1 MGVRVLSSAHQL
13 LNMAGK
19 TKTTAKPKIKAE
31 AKAPEVKV
39 EEKKLPFEKTADGTI
54 ELRLTIPWSKIKVT
68 WDLVVEEMAKNANL
82 PGFRKGK
89 APKNLVEGNLDKA
102 KIRDEVVRHLLPQAY
117 AQAIRDNNVKP
128 IIDPRIHVDE
138 ALVEEKDWEF
148 HAITCEAP
156 VVELNGYKEEV
167 KKVTA
172 KSKIVVPGKEAEAP
186 KFEEIV
192 KVLLDK
198 IQVTIPQVLIERE
211 VDRLLTQTLEE
222 IKKLGMTLDQY
233 LASTKK
239 TAEDIRGESAVKANT
254 DLKLEFIL
262 QKIAESEK
270 ISVDDAEIEKTI
282 ANANPEEKESLR
294 ANKYLLASIIR
305 QQKTLD
311 FLKNL

>member
-1 MGVRVLSSAHQL
+1 
-13 LNMAGK
+13 MAGK
-19 TKTTAKPKIKAE
+19 TKTVKKKTKSTEKTSE
-31 AKAPEVKV
+31 ALVA
-39 EEKKLPFEKTADGTI
+39 EKKPFLRTPDGTI
-54 ELRLTIPWSKIKVT
+54 EFRLTIPWDKAKVV

-89 APKNLVEGNLDKA
+89 APKNLVEKSLDKA
-102 KIRDEVVRHLLPQAY
+102 KIRDEVVRHLLPAVY
-117 AQAIRDNNVKP
+117 AQAVKDNNVKP

-138 ALVEEKDWEF
+138 ALVEGKDWEF

-156 VVELNGYKEEV
+156 VIDLANYKEEV

-172 KSKIVVPGKEAEAP
+172 KSKIVVPGKEEQQP
-186 KFEEIV
+186 RFDEIV
-192 KVLLDK
+192 KVLLDTVE
-198 IQVTIPQVLIERE
+198 ITIPQVLVERE

-222 IKKLGMTLDQY
+222 IKKLGMNLDQY

-239 TAEDIRGESAVKANT
+239 TAEDLRAESAVKANT

-262 QKIAESEK
+262 QKISETEK
-270 ISVDDAEIEKTI
+270 ITADEADIEKTI
-282 ANANPEEKESLR
+282 ENAEPQEKEGLR

-311 FLKNL
+311 FLKGL